1 MAKRVTVTGG
11 SGFLG
16 RYVVQRFRDRGDEVF
31 VPLHGDF
38 DLTREADVRRLYAEA
53 RPEIVVHLAARV
65 GGIGANK
72 AHPAQ
77 FFYETVQMGTSL
89 IHWAERVGVSKFVTI
104 GTTCSYPRDTP
115 VPFHEDDLWNGYPNE
130 VTAPYGIAKRML
142 LAQGQAYRD
151 EYGFNSIHL
160 LPVNLFGPFDNFDLE
175 TSHVIPALVRKCLEA
190 AAAGAPEVVCW
201 GDGTATRE
209 FLYVDDCAE
218 AIVLAT
224 DRYDGPEPVNIGT
237 GVETPIRDLVAVVAE
252 VCGFHGEIVWDA
264 SRPNGQQRRSVDTSR
279 AAAYFGFTARTG
291 FREGLTRTVAWYRD
305 SLYNQSR

>member
-11 SGFLG
+11 AGFLG
-16 RYVVQRFRDRGDEVF
+16 RYVVRRFRERGDEVF
-31 VPLHGDF
+31 VPLHKDF
-38 DLTREADVRRLYAEA
+38 DLTREADVRRLYDEA
-53 RPEIVVHLAARV
+53 RPDLVVHLAARV

-89 IHWAERVGVSKFVTI
+89 IHWAQRVGIEKFVTI
-104 GTTCSYPRDTP
+104 GTTCSYPKDTP
-115 VPFHEDDLWNGYPNE
+115 VPFHEDDLWNGYPNA

-142 LAQGQAYRD
+142 LAQGQAYRE

-160 LPVNLFGPFDNFDLE
+160 LPVNLYGPFDNFDLE

-190 AAAGAPEVVCW
+190 AASGAKHVVCW

-209 FLYVDDCAE
+209 FLYADDCAE
-218 AIVLAT
+218 AIVLAS
-224 DRYDGPEPVNIGT
+224 DRYDSAEPVNVGT

-252 VCGFHGEIVWDA
+252 VCGFRGEIVWDA
-264 SRPNGQQRRSVDTSR
+264 SQPNGQQRRSVDTSR
-279 AAAYFGFTARTG
+279 AAAYFGFKARTG